1 MAEHVPSSTTSDTPL
16 TAWFFQRVFE
26 HVLLA
31 VAITGVDGE
40 ILFVNLPYGELTG
53 QEPAALIGRTLTLRT
68 VGGSALVGDHES
80 WQVALDNGV
89 WGGETQVV
97 HRDGESV
104 LLWTRL
110 RAVVDP
116 ADGVTR
122 VFVSLEDITSRQEEE
137 RRFESLLES
146 APDAMVVTDGHGIIR
161 LINAELERVFGYRR
175 EELVGHHVELLVPVV
190 DATRYAEL
198 LHDFREDPSTRRYPD
213 ELVLKADRSE
223 LTVEMSVRSI
233 PMGDQLWIA
242 GSFRDVTAR
251 REFEQERERQQ
262 QALEEAKE
270 TAVVATRAK
279 SDFLANMSHEIRTP
293 MNAIIGMTHLAL
305 NTDLTEQQ
313 RDYLEKA
320 NGAANN
326 LLEIINGILDFSKI
340 EAGRLELEVVDFQL
354 EDVLAN
360 VTNVIGLRAQEKGLE
375 FLLSVDRDVPA
386 TLKGDPLR
394 LGQVLTNLT
403 SNAVKFTGTGEV
415 EVAVAVAARPDDAGN
430 ATTLEFSVRD
440 TGIGITAEQQS
451 RLFQSFSQADAS
463 TTRQFG
469 GTGLGLTI
477 SKHLVESMGGS
488 IVAES
493 IPRYGST
500 FRFDA
505 TFLDASDDRLVPAR
519 GVDATSTLR
528 ILVVDDNAASR
539 QILEEMLAAMGHDVT
554 LAHSGAKALDLIDGV
569 AQPFDLVLL
578 DWKMP
583 EMDGVET
590 AARIARLPAD
600 SRLHLPKVIMMTA
613 YGVELVQSQAE
624 AQGVLDVLM
633 KPVNP
638 RTMVDT
644 LQQTFAPTTASP
656 RPATTRPD
664 RPGGQPLHGL
674 TVLLV
679 EDNEVNQQVARE
691 LLRSEGIVV
700 DLADNGQEAVAMAN
714 PDRHH
719 LILMDCQM
727 PVMDGY
733 EATRQLRE
741 RFTPDELPI
750 LAMTANALE
759 GDRERVLDVGMQDH
773 IAKPVDPDTLF
784 GTLESW
790 VDTPIRSA
798 ANRTTESATGVT
810 DDSNAKSVNS
820 AESVNTVLDFRA
832 GLTRVGG
839 NPRLLAEL
847 WQSFLA
853 EHAGVAGRISEAV
866 KAGEQDRSVLLAHTL
881 KGAATTLGA
890 VEIGA
895 TAADWERRLRRG
907 EPDGPWL
914 AVAEERRFDEQL
926 DRLIDHL
933 APHGVMKPTATTD
946 NPEQGERFDRDV
958 HAASL
963 QTLAQLL
970 DDGDTSA
977 IELVEELSTRP
988 GGTDPDLVVVA
999 RLTQGYD
1006 FQAALESL
1014 RAWTGGP

>member
-1 MAEHVPSSTTSDTPL
+1 MTEQEPSSTTSETPL
-16 TAWFFQRVFE
+16 DASFFQRVVE
-26 HVLLA
+26 HGVLA
-31 VAITGVDGE
+31 VAMTGVDGE
-40 ILFVNLPYGELTG
+40 ILFVNLAYLELTG
-53 QEPAALIGRTLTLRT
+53 RDQAALVGRTLPLRT
-68 VGGSALVGDHES
+68 VGGAPLVDDRES
-80 WQVALDNGV
+80 WSVALDQGM
-89 WGGETQVV
+89 WAGETQVV
-97 HRDGESV
+97 DRDGRSV

-116 ADGVTR
+116 ANGATR
-122 VFVSLEDITSRQEEE
+122 VTVSLEDLTAREREEQ
-137 RRFESLLES
+137 RFEGLLDS
-146 APDAMVVTDGHGIIR
+146 APDAMVVVDDHGIIR
-161 LINAELERVFGYRR
+161 LINAELERVFGYDR
-175 EELVGHHVELLVPVV
+175 EELVGQHIRLLVPAA
-190 DATRYAEL
+190 DPPRYARL
-198 LHDFREDPSTRRYPD
+198 LQEFREDPSTQLHDD

-223 LTVEMSVRSI
+223 LRVEMSVSSI
-233 PMGDQLWIA
+233 PMGDQLWVA
-242 GSFRDVTAR
+242 ASLRDVTAR
-251 REFEQERERQQ
+251 REFELERERQQ
-262 QALEEAKE
+262 QALAEAKDAAE
-270 TAVVATRAK
+270 VATRAK

-305 NTDLTEQQ
+305 NTDLSEQQ
-313 RDYLEKA
+313 RDYVEKA
-320 NGAANN
+320 YGAANN
-326 LLEIINGILDFSKI
+326 LLEIINDILDFSKI

-386 TLKGDPLR
+386 TLTGDPLR

-415 EVAVAVAARPDDAGN
+415 EVAVAVAAKPQDAVDV
-430 ATTLEFSVRD
+430 TILEFSVRD
-440 TGIGITAEQQS
+440 TGIGLTAEQQS

-488 IVAES
+488 ITVES
-493 IPRYGST
+493 VPQYGST

-505 TFLDASDDRLVPAR
+505 AFRDVSDDRLVPAR
-519 GVDATSTLR
+519 RVDTPPTLR
-528 ILVVDDNAASR
+528 ILVADDNATSR

-554 LAHSGAKALDLIDGV
+554 LAHSGAKAVELIDG
-569 AQPFDLVLL
+569 AAPPFDLALL

-590 AARIARLPAD
+590 AARISQLPSD
-600 SRLHLPKVIMMTA
+600 SRGRLPKVIMMTA

-638 RTMVDT
+638 STMFDT
-644 LQQTFAPTTASP
+644 LQQTFAPTARPP

-664 RPGGQPLHGL
+664 RSGGGLLQGL

-714 PDRHH
+714 PGRHD
-719 LILMDCQM
+719 LVLMDCQM
-727 PVMDGY
+727 PIMDGY
-733 EATRQLRE
+733 EATRQLRQ
-741 RFTPDELPI
+741 RFNPDELPI

-784 GTLESW
+784 ATLQSW
-790 VDTPIRSA
+790 IDTPTRTVANQSTGSA
-798 ANRTTESATGVT
+798 GTNTSYIAI
-810 DDSNAKSVNS
+810 
-820 AESVNTVLDFRA
+820 ESVDSDESVKAVLDYRA

-839 NPRLLAEL
+839 NPKLLAEL

-853 EHAGVAGRISEAV
+853 EQVDVASQISEAV
-866 KAGEQDRSVLLAHTL
+866 KGGEQDRSVLLAHTL

-895 TAADWERRLRRG
+895 TAADWERSLG
-907 EPDGPWL
+907 NNEQKSAWK
-914 AVAEERRFDEQL
+914 AVAQERRFDEQF

-933 APHGVMKPTATTD
+933 APHGVMKPTASVSSA
-946 NPEQGERFDRDV
+946 EQSGRFDRDA
-958 HAASL
+958 HAESL
-963 QTLAQLL
+963 QALAQLL
-970 DDGDTSA
+970 DHGDTSA
-977 IELVEELSTRP
+977 IELVEKLSTRP
-988 GGTDPDLVVVA
+988 GGTDPDLVAVT
-999 RLTQGYD
+999 RLTQAYD

-1014 RAWTGGP
+1014 RAWIGEP